1 MKKVSKISAVLLCA
15 TILFSSCIGSF
26 GLTKKVQNWNESL
39 GDKWTNELV
48 FAALHIVP
56 VYPFAIFADLIVCNT
71 VEFWTGS
78 NPVARNVGETIV
90 VKNGAGEN
98 VEIVSTENGYKF
110 SNGTN
115 EIELVFNEADNSWNA
130 VNGEET
136 VTIVKFDEL
145 SSL

>member
-56 VYPFAIFADLIVCNT
+56 VYPFAIFADLIVCNS

-78 NPVARNVGETIV
+78 TPVARNVGETIV

-98 VEIVSTENGYKF
+98 VEIVSTENGYKL

-115 EIELVFNEADNSWNA
+115 EMELVFNEADNSWNA